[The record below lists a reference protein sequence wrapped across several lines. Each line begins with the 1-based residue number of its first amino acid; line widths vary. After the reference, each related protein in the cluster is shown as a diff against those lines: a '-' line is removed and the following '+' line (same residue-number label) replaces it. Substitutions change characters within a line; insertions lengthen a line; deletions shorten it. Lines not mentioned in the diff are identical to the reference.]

1 MTMVSLKE
9 NELQLLA
16 QMNNQTSTTRTR
28 DAGFVESLL
37 GTYYPEF
44 EGKTDAFCY
53 MDRLVGHDLLVQ
65 SLIQVNIPKGKRI
78 EWISDAPKS
87 FKAKRDMITKR
98 SKFKSAPSNRTGS
111 RSCSSKSIE
120 NSSARTGSGSK
131 SIAKSQKECF
141 NRR

>member
-1 MTMVSLKE
+1 M
-9 NELQLLA
+9 QLLA

-37 GTYYPEF
+37 GTYYSEF

-65 SLIQVNIPKGKRI
+65 SLIQVNLPKGKRI

-98 SKFKSAPSNRTGS
+98 SKFKSAPIELEVDPVPPSRLKTAPLKREVAQSRLQNRK
-111 RSCSSKSIE
+111 KSASTE
-120 NSSARTGSGSK
+120 GEKA
-131 SIAKSQKECF
+131 Q
-141 NRR
+141 